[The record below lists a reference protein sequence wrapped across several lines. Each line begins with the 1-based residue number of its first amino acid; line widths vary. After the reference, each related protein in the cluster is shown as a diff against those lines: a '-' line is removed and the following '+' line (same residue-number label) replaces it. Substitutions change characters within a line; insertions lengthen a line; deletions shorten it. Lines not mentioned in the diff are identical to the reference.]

1 MKETKFFAMRTLILF
16 TGFYVLFGL
25 TEGDTVHTVLKMLKE
40 CGYEVFDV
48 WNLKHVY
55 CGSAG
60 STYIYRHDYI
70 DNIDL
75 TCVSYME
82 MRFET
87 DKLTL
92 RYNNPITDRI
102 ESILS
107 RKPDSSSPDRSPLPM
122 DNFMTN
128 TNNRYEFLWLD
139 SSNSTLY
146 AGIYHGTEAGTAPQ
160 YVYNVAT
167 SSPYTVNDDPTG
179 FNNINTANDVEI
191 VLSIKDHCNFA
202 SSTGKQ
208 NTCPDHGTP
217 SVHNTD
223 TYIEVPAGESVTI
236 DCSYTAYGLAT
247 NVEWTFINKYGVSSI
262 IPDGTNV
269 SKYSGSTV
277 HIPSLIVNNFGFYD
291 EGIYKCSAS
300 NIFGTNT
307 GVDIQLVMIQAST
320 VILTDTTS
328 EDLVFTTVPSTT
340 VDRTSVKI
348 ISTNNKTT
356 TKRTT
361 EIMSTS
367 GKITTDELST
377 TTETI
382 NNDITTNVLPLTTE
396 TTNEDITTNFLSIT
410 TETTDKD
417 ITGNVISTNI
427 TMGMTNGDNTSKL
440 GTTQSLLSDNHAS
453 SILPPGAPTGV
464 PQCACSCEYKARL
477 DYWGNQTVTNYTM
490 DELRL
495 ILSPKLKE
503 IEDLLK
509 VDKQKISS
517 YLNKFVS
524 APDDRVSSQS
534 IGAGM
539 ILILVSFLCC
549 FVMLDLTSIKRHMN
563 TCRRINKN
571 K

>member
-1 MKETKFFAMRTLILF
+1 MI
-16 TGFYVLFGL
+16 
-25 TEGDTVHTVLKMLKE
+25 KE

-60 STYIYRHDYI
+60 NTEIYRHDYI
-70 DNIDL
+70 DNINL
-75 TCVSYME
+75 TCVSYLE

-87 DKLTL
+87 EKLTL
-92 RYNNPITDRI
+92 RYDNPITDRI

-107 RKPDSSSPDRSPLPM
+107 RKPDSSSPGRTPSPT
-122 DNFMTN
+122 DHFMTN

-146 AGIYHGTEAGTAPQ
+146 AGIYHSTEAGKAPQ

-167 SSPYTVNDDPTG
+167 GSPYTVDGDPKDFND
-179 FNNINTANDVEI
+179 INAANDVEI
-191 VLSIKDHCNFA
+191 VLSIKDHCIFA
-202 SSTGKQ
+202 PSTSIQ
-208 NTCPDHGTP
+208 NTCPDHGTL

-247 NVEWTFINKYGVSSI
+247 NVEWTFKDKSDVSYI

-291 EGIYKCSAS
+291 EGIYTCSAINS
-300 NIFGTNT
+300 FGTDT

-340 VDRTSVKI
+340 VDRTSVEI
-348 ISTNNKTT
+348 ISSNDKTT
-356 TKRTT
+356 SKRTT
-361 EIMSTS
+361 DIMSTS
-367 GKITTDELST
+367 GKITTDGLST

-382 NNDITTNVLPLTTE
+382 NSDIMTYVLPLTMETTNGNITTNV
-396 TTNEDITTNFLSIT
+396 LSIT

-417 ITGNVISTNI
+417 ITANVISPST
-427 TMGMTNGDNTSKL
+427 TMGMTKGDNTR
-440 GTTQSLLSDNHAS
+440 
-453 SILPPGAPTGV
+453 V

-477 DYWGNQTVTNYTM
+477 DYWSNQTVTNYTM

-509 VDKQKISS
+509 VDKQNISS
-517 YLNKFVS
+517 YLNKFLS
-524 APDDRVSSQS
+524 APDDRISSQS

-539 ILILVSFLCC
+539 LLILVLFLCC
-549 FVMLDLTSIKRHMN
+549 FVMLDLTSIKRHIN

-571 K
+571 T